1 MADRNTPNPTQPS
14 NVADALVYVGTGCA
28 HCAAVVDSLA
38 RLVKDG
44 RLGRIEVINLSVAQ
58 PPPGDK
64 IRSVPWTRI
73 GPFELIG
80 AVSTAELA
88 DWAERAA
95 SGEGWAAYY
104 AYLIEHRRL
113 EEVERLVRERPGT
126 LFDLLALLGDA
137 DTPMAVRI
145 GIGALVE
152 DLAAG
157 QVLATAVPVLVQ
169 LTLSDLPQARA
180 DACHYLGLSMDPAA
194 IPAVQRLLDD
204 DQPDVREIAADTLAL
219 FGAAQRPAEEP

>member
-1 MADRNTPNPTQPS
+1 MADRDTPRPTQPS

-28 HCAAVVDSLA
+28 HCPAVVDGLA
-38 RLVKDG
+38 HLVKDG

-88 DWAERAA
+88 EWAERAA

-194 IPAVQRLLDD
+194 IPAVQRLLNDE
-204 DQPDVREIAADTLAL
+204 QPDVREIAADTLAL
-219 FGAAQRPAEEP
+219 FGAALSPDEEP